1 MTAIKANII
10 NTTNTTNS
18 NSSKSI
24 GINNY
29 ENNVKNI
36 DQFYSK
42 IDSNSSKKDMTITL
56 RIMNKNDF

>member
-10 NTTNTTNS
+10 NTTNTTNI

-42 IDSNSSKKDMTITL
+42 IDSNSNKKDVTITL